1 MGDAATSASPKSGDD
16 SPPSILVSSYK
27 SQEQFDAAI
36 EAAAQRL
43 ARWRGLRLQWYLLTI
58 AGVVLI
64 VLTIIKVI
72 ISAISAESGA
82 FVPTNYLLWAWVIA
96 VGWCLLYFRSMRRLS
111 DKIVDK
117 RLCLRCAASLL
128 DAETDEHGSGVCP
141 RCCSVF
147 SLGDYTAPSQNIAA
161 LQAAKQRVKDRLP
174 QVLDPPP
181 PQGAGP
187 VRIVVP
193 RGGLYRNRTH
203 FDRVMHRAAMR
214 FLTHGRGLVSFQTG
228 LIGGALPATVVFFVA
243 YAIGAERTLLFGILG
258 IGLLLAAVL
267 IGLTVWGHADAAR
280 ARVINQRLCL
290 ACGYSLRGLRTDQQ
304 GCGGC
309 PECGRPFHPEEYTAP
324 EGDAQNTDWQMAR
337 RILFRELN
345 ASIDREDDAERHWG
359 QSPQIVM
366 IGYPPTVADPQREF
380 VSEFPH
386 CRHCGYSL
394 VGTPRSKRGEGVCS
408 ECGKPFRLNRS
419 TLALETP
426 DWIDSLHPLDRAR
439 MESGAN
445 QTDSEADP

>member
-16 SPPSILVSSYK
+16 SAPSILVSSYK
-27 SQEQFDAAI
+27 TQEQFDATL

-43 ARWRGLRLQWYLLTI
+43 ARWRGLRLQWYLLTV

-82 FVPTNYLLWAWVIA
+82 FIQTNYLLWAWAIA
-96 VGWCLLYFRSMRRLS
+96 VGWCLLYFRSMRRLA
-111 DKIVDK
+111 DRIIDR

-128 DAETDEHGSGVCP
+128 NTETNEHGNGVCP
-141 RCCSVF
+141 RCCCVF
-147 SLGDYTAPSQNIAA
+147 SLGDYTAPSQNIAG
-161 LQAAKQRVKDRLP
+161 LQAAMQRVKDRLP
-174 QVLDPPP
+174 PVLEPPP
-181 PQGAGP
+181 RQGARP

-203 FDRVMHRAAMR
+203 FDQVMHRAAMR
-214 FLTHGRGLVSFQTG
+214 FLIHGRGLVSLQTG

-243 YAIGAERTLLFGILG
+243 YAIGVEWTLLFGILG
-258 IGLLLAAVL
+258 IGLLFAAVL
-267 IGLTVWGHADAAR
+267 IGLTVWGHADASR
-280 ARVINQRLCL
+280 ARLISQRLCL
-290 ACGYSLRGLRTDQQ
+290 ACGYSLHGLRTDQR
-304 GCGGC
+304 GCGRC

-324 EGDAQNTDWQMAR
+324 AVDAENTDWQMAR

-345 ASIDREDDAERHWG
+345 ASIDPDDDAELYGGR
-359 QSPQIVM
+359 SPQIVL

-394 VGTPRSKRGEGVCS
+394 VGTPRSKRGTGICS
-408 ECGKPFRLNRS
+408 ECGKPFSLKRPHTQL
-419 TLALETP
+419 L
-426 DWIDSLHPLDRAR
+426 DSFHPLDRAR
-439 MESGAN
+439 ME
-445 QTDSEADP
+445 TEATQPDPEAEP

>member
-1 MGDAATSASPKSGDD
+1 MGDAATSATPKPGDD
-16 SPPSILVSSYK
+16 SAPLALVSSYK
-27 SQEQFDAAI
+27 TQEQFDAAL

-72 ISAISAESGA
+72 ISAISAESDA
-82 FVPTNYLLWAWVIA
+82 FIPTNYLLWAWAIA

-111 DKIVDK
+111 DRIIDR

-128 DAETDEHGSGVCP
+128 DAETDEHGNGVCP
-141 RCCSVF
+141 RCCCVF
-147 SLGDYTAPSQNIAA
+147 SLGDYTAPSQNIAT

-174 QVLDPPP
+174 PVLEPTP
-181 PQGAGP
+181 PQGTKP

-193 RGGLYRNRTH
+193 RGGLYRNRRH
-203 FDRVMHRAAMR
+203 FDQVMHQAAKR
-214 FLTHGRGLVSFQTG
+214 LLIHGGGLVSLQIG
-228 LIGGALPATVVFFVA
+228 LIGGALPVAVVFFVA
-243 YAIGAERTLLFGILG
+243 YAINAERTLLFGILG
-258 IGLLLAAVL
+258 IGILFAAVL
-267 IGLTVWGHADAAR
+267 IGVTVWALADASR
-280 ARVINQRLCL
+280 ARLINRRLCL
-290 ACGYSLRGLRTDQQ
+290 ACGYSLHGLRTDRR
-304 GCGGC
+304 GCGRC

-324 EGDAQNTDWQMAR
+324 EVGAQNTDWQMAR

-345 ASIDREDDAERHWG
+345 TSIDPDDGPEPHWG
-359 QSPQIVM
+359 QSPQIVL

-394 VGTPRSKRGEGVCS
+394 VGTPRSKGGTGICS
-408 ECGKPFRLNRS
+408 ECGKPFSLKRLQ
-419 TLALETP
+419 TQLL
-426 DWIDSLHPLDRAR
+426 DSFHPLDRAR
-439 MESGAN
+439 MESGVN
-445 QTDSEADP
+445 QPDPETDP

>member
-72 ISAISAESGA
+72 ISAVTAESGV
-82 FVPTNYLLWAWVIA
+82 FIPTNYLLWAWTIA
-96 VGWCLLYFRSMRRLS
+96 VGWCLLYSRGMRRLS
-111 DKIVDK
+111 DRIIDK

-128 DAETDEHGSGVCP
+128 DAETDEHGNGVCP
-141 RCCSVF
+141 RCCCVF

-161 LQAAKQRVKDRLP
+161 LQVAKQRVKDRLP
-174 QVLDPPP
+174 PVLEPPP
-181 PQGAGP
+181 PQGAKP

-203 FDRVMHRAAMR
+203 FDQVMHRAAMR
-214 FLTHGRGLVSFQTG
+214 FLIHGRGLVTLQTG

-243 YAIGAERTLLFGILG
+243 YAIGVEWTLLFGIFG
-258 IGLLLAAVL
+258 IGILIAAVL
-267 IGLTVWGHADAAR
+267 IGLTVWARADASR
-280 ARVINQRLCL
+280 ARLINQRLCL
-290 ACGYSLRGLRTDQQ
+290 ACGYSLRGLRTDQR
-304 GCGGC
+304 GCSRC

-324 EGDAQNTDWQMAR
+324 AEGAEQTNWQMVR
-337 RILFRELN
+337 RILFRESN
-345 ASIDREDDAERHWG
+345 ASVDPEDDPELHWG
-359 QSPQIVM
+359 RSPQVVM
-366 IGYPPTVADPQREF
+366 IGYPPTVD
-380 VSEFPH
+380 H
-386 CRHCGYSL
+386 KCRKLGQL
-394 VGTPRSKRGEGVCS
+394 IV
-408 ECGKPFRLNRS
+408 
-419 TLALETP
+419 A
-426 DWIDSLHPLDRAR
+426 
-439 MESGAN
+439 ES
-445 QTDSEADP
+445 